1 MIDKN
6 KWENWAR
13 QWDDKL
19 PNLAKSLRS
28 ETLQK
33 GCLEIDQLVWMTRI
47 QERSL
52 IVYVIEQA
60 IADEE
65 FPADYKLALKD
76 EIQNHNLAI
85 EEYKEEL
92 KKLNQ

>member
-19 PNLAKSLRS
+19 PNLSKALRS

-52 IVYVIEQA
+52 IVYVIESA
-60 IADEE
+60 LADEY
-65 FPADYKLALKD
+65 FPADYQTALRD
-76 EIQNHNLAI
+76 EIQNHNIAI

-92 KKLNQ
+92 KKLQK

>member
-13 QWDDKL
+13 QWDEKL
-19 PNLAKSLRS
+19 PNLAKALRS

-47 QERSL
+47 QERAL
-52 IVYVIEQA
+52 IVYVIESA
-60 IADEE
+60 LASEP
-65 FPADYKLALKD
+65 FNKSYKEALTD
-76 EIQNHNLAI
+76 EIQNHNIAI

-92 KKLNQ
+92 KKLQ

>member
-19 PNLAKSLRS
+19 PNLAKALRS

-52 IVYVIEQA
+52 IVYVIESA

-76 EIQNHNLAI
+76 EIQNHNIAI
-85 EEYKEEL
+85 EEYKEQL
-92 KKLNQ
+92 KQLK

>member
-6 KWENWAR
+6 KWENLAR

-19 PNLAKSLRS
+19 PNLAKALRS

-52 IVYVIEQA
+52 IVYVIESA
-60 IADEE
+60 IADE
-65 FPADYKLALKD
+65 
-76 EIQNHNLAI
+76 
-85 EEYKEEL
+85 
-92 KKLNQ
+92 